1 MQLIR
6 SQKTCISRNRHF
18 RDLPTRKIY
27 QNNVGSINP
36 TFRCILILG
45 YQSSWS
51 RSGTDTLSPIQ
62 VQTEDHPSYAMWED
76 VGGKEVQLGAGEQHA
91 CPSVSLQPNIVHST
105 LQTSSY
111 VGNSQLDIEEL
122 NTEEPGGYQT
132 DMALTL
138 IRHVGKNCFLL
149 IMNNGYYTA
158 NFALRCCGVFWMLQ
172 IVCHILSKVSPFILY
187 SLSTFCKLLQSRCSR
202 IYQLLSL
209 TLFFNWWTGEYN
221 RALMEIVTSTIQNP
235 LPNCRS

>member
-132 DMALTL
+132 DMACW
-138 IRHVGKNCFLL
+138 IRHVGKNCFCLSSNHEQWLL
-149 IMNNGYYTA
+149 YSK
-158 NFALRCCGVFWMLQ
+158 LCPPLLWGVLN
-172 IVCHILSKVSPFILY
+172 VTDCLPHLSKVSPFILY

-202 IYQLLSL
+202 IHQLLSL
-209 TLFFNWWTGEYN
+209 TLFWGS
-221 RALMEIVTSTIQNP
+221 RAGALSWKDNNGAL
-235 LPNCRS
+235 LPG